1 MNSFNPAQIITWILG
16 NLEFV
21 IIGLVVL
28 STVFNFLGGAG
39 KQVREAQA
47 RGERE
52 RENQRRS
59 GELSRQAAEADPNTQ
74 SYQGYL
80 QRTNDAPAT
89 INRTPPAP
97 PVVMQRPSSG
107 PQLKDL
113 QAEILEALGMKNVGM
128 PPVGAPQDPQ
138 AELRRKLAEKMGRTQ
153 TPAASSAPARSVPPK
168 PTPRPVPRPVSKPIE
183 SQIEIYLDQTRPE
196 VLERDSVP
204 DSFGHSKRQPH
215 FDRPRNDPRNE
226 GSVAFK
232 GEGGVAD
239 ILKPDA
245 VNEVRGIGTAAS
257 AAANSASLA
266 RRLIDPR
273 NAAQGVIWSEIL
285 GQPRSRRGR

>member
-1 MNSFNPAQIITWILG
+1 MNFSPAQIITWVFG
-16 NLEFV
+16 NLELV

-28 STVFNFLGGAG
+28 STLFNFIGGAG
-39 KQVREAQA
+39 RQVRDAQA

-59 GELSRQAAEADPNTQ
+59 GELSREAAEADPNTQ

-80 QRTNDAPAT
+80 QRTNEAPAT

-97 PVVMQRPSSG
+97 PPVMQRPSSD

-113 QAEILEALGMKNVGM
+113 QAEILEALGMKGVQN
-128 PPVGAPQDPQ
+128 PPPFAPQDPQ
-138 AELRRKLAEKMGRTQ
+138 AELRRKLAEKMGRTSS
-153 TPAASSAPARSVPPK
+153 PAFPSSAPARSIPPK

-183 SQIEIYLDQTRPE
+183 SQIEIYLDQSRPE
-196 VLERDSVP
+196 NLDRDSMP
-204 DSFGHSKRQPH
+204 DSFGHSKRRPH
-215 FDRPRNDPRNE
+215 FDLPQNDPRSE
-226 GSVAFK
+226 GSVAYK
-232 GEGGVAD
+232 GEGGVAV

>member
-1 MNSFNPAQIITWILG
+1 MTLQQIITWILG

-28 STVFNFLGGAG
+28 STLFNFIGGAG

-59 GELSRQAAEADPNTQ
+59 GELSREAAEADPNTQ

-80 QRTNDAPAT
+80 KRTNETPAT
-89 INRTPPAP
+89 INRTPPP
-97 PVVMQRPSSG
+97 PPVMQRPSSD

-113 QAEILEALGMKNVGM
+113 QAEILEALGMKNVSM
-128 PPVGAPQDPQ
+128 PPIGQPQDPQ
-138 AELRRKLAEKMGRTQ
+138 AELRRKLNEKMGRTQ
-153 TPAASSAPARSVPPK
+153 APAASSAPARSVPPK
-168 PTPRPVPRPVSKPIE
+168 PTPRPAPRPASKPIE
-183 SQIEIYLDQTRPE
+183 SQIEIYLDRSRPE

-215 FDRPRNDPRNE
+215 FDLPRNDPRNE

-239 ILKPDA
+239 IQKPDA
-245 VNEVRGIGTAAS
+245 VNEVRGIGTAAT

>member
-1 MNSFNPAQIITWILG
+1 MTLQQIITWIFG

-28 STVFNFLGGAG
+28 STVFNFLSGAG

-47 RGERE
+47 RGGRE
-52 RENQRRS
+52 REMQRRS
-59 GELSRQAAEADPNTQ
+59 GELSREAPEANPNTQ

-80 QRTNDAPAT
+80 QRTNEAPAT

-97 PVVMQRPSSG
+97 SVVVQRPSSD
-107 PQLKDL
+107 PQRGDL
-113 QAEILEALGMKNVGM
+113 RAEILEALGMKNAPM
-128 PPVGAPQDPQ
+128 PPIGAPQDPQ
-138 AELRRKLAEKMGRTQ
+138 AELRRKLAEKMGRSSSA
-153 TPAASSAPARSVPPK
+153 PATSSAPARSVPPK
-168 PTPRPVPRPVSKPIE
+168 PTPRPVPRPVFKPIE
-183 SQIEIYLDQTRPE
+183 SQIEIYLDQSRPE
-196 VLERDSVP
+196 NLDRDSVP
-204 DSFGHSKRQPH
+204 DSFGHSKRRPH
-215 FDRPRNDPRNE
+215 FDLPQNDPRDE
-226 GSVAFK
+226 GSVAYK
-232 GEGGVAD
+232 GEGGVAV

>member
-1 MNSFNPAQIITWILG
+1 MNFSPAQIINWVFG
-16 NLEFV
+16 NLELV

-28 STVFNFLGGAG
+28 STIFNFIGGAG
-39 KQVREAQA
+39 KQVRDAQA

-80 QRTNDAPAT
+80 QRTNESPAT
-89 INRTPPAP
+89 INRTP
-97 PVVMQRPSSG
+97 PVVMQRPSSD

-113 QAEILEALGMKNVGM
+113 QAEILEALGMKNAPM
-128 PPVGAPQDPQ
+128 PPIGAPQDPQ

-153 TPAASSAPARSVPPK
+153 TPATSSAPARSVPPK

-183 SQIEIYLDQTRPE
+183 SQIEIYLDQSRPE
-196 VLERDSVP
+196 NLERDSVP
-204 DSFGHSKRQPH
+204 DSFGHSRG
-215 FDRPRNDPRNE
+215 RPQLKSQRNDPRNE

>member
-1 MNSFNPAQIITWILG
+1 MTLQQIITWIFG

-28 STVFNFLGGAG
+28 STVFNFLSGAG
-39 KQVREAQA
+39 KQVRDAQA

-52 RENQRRS
+52 RETQRRS
-59 GELSRQAAEADPNTQ
+59 GELSREAAEADPNTQ

-80 QRTNDAPAT
+80 KRTNEAPST
-89 INRTPPAP
+89 INRQSPAP
-97 PVVMQRPSSG
+97 PVVMQRPSSD

-113 QAEILEALGMKNVGM
+113 QAEILEALGMRGAQN
-128 PPVGAPQDPQ
+128 PPPFAGSDPQ
-138 AELRRKLAEKMGRTQ
+138 AELRRKLAEKMGRG
-153 TPAASSAPARSVPPK
+153 PSPSMSPSAPARSVPPK
-168 PTPRPVPRPVSKPIE
+168 PTPRPVPRPVFKPIE
-183 SQIEIYLDQTRPE
+183 SQIEIYLDRSRPE
-196 VLERDSVP
+196 NLERDSVP
-204 DSFGHSKRQPH
+204 DSFGHSRNRPH
-215 FDRPRNDPRNE
+215 FDLPQNDPRDE
-226 GSVAFK
+226 GSVAYK
-232 GEGGVAD
+232 GEGGVAV

>member
-1 MNSFNPAQIITWILG
+1 MTLQQIITWILG

-80 QRTNDAPAT
+80 QRTNEAPST
-89 INRTPPAP
+89 INRTPAP
-97 PVVMQRPSSG
+97 PPVMQRPSSD

-113 QAEILEALGMKNVGM
+113 QAEILEALGMKNVSM
-128 PPVGAPQDPQ
+128 PPIGAPQDPQ
-138 AELRRKLAEKMGRTQ
+138 AELRRKLAEKMGRG
-153 TPAASSAPARSVPPK
+153 SSVPMSTAPARSVPPK
-168 PTPRPVPRPVSKPIE
+168 PTPRPVPRPASKPIE
-183 SQIEIYLDQTRPE
+183 SQIEIYMDRSRPE
-196 VLERDSVP
+196 NLERDSVP
-204 DSFGHSKRQPH
+204 DSFGHSRNRPNLE
-215 FDRPRNDPRNE
+215 RPRNDPRSE
-226 GSVAFK
+226 GATAFK
-232 GEGGVAD
+232 DDGNIAL

-245 VNEVRGIGTAAS
+245 VNEVRGIGTVAS

-285 GQPRSRRGR
+285 GPPRSRRGR